1 MGTKLKFV
9 VDGDDLTNV
18 SDCGIDE
25 MICKEVM
32 DSARNKL
39 APLMSALQQ
48 EGGMVIFDID
58 TRGWEADHCSADLQS
73 RIRQAFSI

>member
-32 DSARNKL
+32 DSAKNKL
-39 APLMSALQQ
+39 APVMKELQL
-48 EGGMVIFDID
+48 ESGMVIFDVD
-58 TRGWEADHCSADLQS
+58 TRDWEVDHCSAELQS
-73 RIRQAFSI
+73 KIRNAFSI